1 MAKKQTKREPLS
13 EQLRAIIEGGPVTR
27 YRLSKEA
34 AVDASQ
40 LCRFV
45 QGKGRL
51 TTDSLD
57 RIGEVLRLRLV
68 QDAEGE

>member
-1 MAKKQTKREPLS
+1 MPKKRRKQKLLS
-13 EQLRAIIEGGPVTR
+13 EQLIEIIENGPVTR

-40 LCRFV
+40 LCRFI

-57 RIGEVLRLRLV
+57 RIGEALRLRIV
-68 QDAEGE
+68 QDDE